1 MAWASS
7 YYADCDFFLE
17 ATFEAAKKI
26 MLETGVGEQLYLEV
40 KRLRLPASHKNG
52 GYQIWHSGRTDE
64 EVNQKLPVSIPPLLQ
79 PKEEK
84 LITRMLEELRSNLA
98 LDVDTSPS
106 FDRGLGP
113 QAKVK
118 QAVDFLIVGSSNA
131 SKLANCLSRLGYAT
145 YVIFEPN
152 WRISSGNVD
161 SLAQKIGEAI
171 IDVDPAVVVLQLLD
185 NSCYFGR
192 ASDGSRTPA
201 KKGIDGKYH
210 LEGDVTICAYDTQLE
225 HIKALKGILDAVNK
239 RTCLLVT
246 PLPCYVT
253 AGCFLSPEHCSNR
266 RYQDFRQHLM
276 ASLELLRKNFK
287 DFLFYDGRRNVK
299 VLDPC
304 VDVRHLPDDE
314 IWGDDPIHPKESA
327 FEKIAASVAKIGLRE
342 GEKRARTDSMEAG
355 ASAGPDARRG
365 RRDTGQGIERG
376 REYRGRGR
384 MPRGQ
389 GWRGARGGQY

>member
-17 ATFEAAKKI
+17 STFEAAKNI

-52 GYQIWHSGRTDE
+52 GYQIWHSGGTDE

-84 LITRMLEELRSNLA
+84 LITTMLEELRSNLA

-145 YVIFEPN
+145 YVIYEPN

-161 SLAQKIGEAI
+161 SLAQKM
-171 IDVDPAVVVLQLLD
+171 
-185 NSCYFGR
+185 GR
-192 ASDGSRTPA
+192 
-201 KKGIDGKYH
+201 
-210 LEGDVTICAYDTQLE
+210 Q
-225 HIKALKGILDAVNK
+225 
-239 RTCLLVT
+239 
-246 PLPCYVT
+246 
-253 AGCFLSPEHCSNR
+253 
-266 RYQDFRQHLM
+266 
-276 ASLELLRKNFK
+276 
-287 DFLFYDGRRNVK
+287 
-299 VLDPC
+299 
-304 VDVRHLPDDE
+304 
-314 IWGDDPIHPKESA
+314 
-327 FEKIAASVAKIGLRE
+327 
-342 GEKRARTDSMEAG
+342 
-355 ASAGPDARRG
+355 
-365 RRDTGQGIERG
+365 
-376 REYRGRGR
+376 
-384 MPRGQ
+384 
-389 GWRGARGGQY
+389 